1 MTNQS
6 NSSFR
11 KIIARWMALIL
22 PVIVVLCIFVFIE
35 IIANNHSWTWDVTPG
50 KIYTPSEQA
59 IKILKSLKDDVTFTT
74 FYKYGDYQGL
84 FGLYQQMQTYSKHFK
99 YQLIDFDKNPA
110 EARLYNV
117 AKYGDTVIQYKGKRL
132 VFTYPTE
139 GKIVNTIIKLT
150 TTKPKVIYF
159 VRGHGEKETEKEYS
173 ELKESLETEAWV
185 VKDLWL
191 MQEKTVPVDAT
202 LLVIAGPEKDFLEH
216 ELKLLSEYATKE
228 GKVVFL
234 LEPFTKIPRLITF
247 LNNYHLKLADD
258 VIVDK
263 ANKLSGGEFMDP
275 LITMYSAHEI
285 TRSMKAASIL
295 SSARSIGVKTT
306 QDKGVDIQPLALTS
320 QLSWTKAAGDLKA
333 GESDFKEG
341 VDMNGPIPIAVL
353 VEIAGKEKK
362 KEGKDNKDKKERKS
376 IIICFGD
383 SDFIS
388 NRFLDML
395 GNKDLFLNTLS
406 WAVWEGDLISIR
418 PKKYE
423 LSYHHMS
430 ERESHWCLYIPVFIL
445 PPVFLAIG
453 IIVFLYRRKHG

>member
-6 NSSFR
+6 KSAFR
-11 KIIARWMALIL
+11 KNIARWMALIV
-22 PVIVVLCIFVFIE
+22 PVIAVFCIFVFIE

-50 KIYTPSEQA
+50 KIFTPSEQT

-74 FYKYGDYQGL
+74 FYKQGDHQGL

-99 YQLIDFDKNPA
+99 YRLVDFDHNPA

-117 AKYGDTVIQYKGKRL
+117 VKYGDTVIQYKDKRL

-139 GKIVNTIIKLT
+139 GKIVNTIVKLT
-150 TTKPKVIYF
+150 ATKPKVIYF
-159 VRGHGEKETEKEYS
+159 VRGHGEKETDKEYS
-173 ELKESLETEAWV
+173 ELKESLETEAWG
-185 VKDLWL
+185 VKKLWL

-216 ELKLLSEYATKE
+216 ELKLLAEYITKK

-234 LEPFTKIPRLITF
+234 LEPFTQIPRLVTF
-247 LNNYHLKLADD
+247 LQDYHFKLADD

-263 ANKLSGGEFMDP
+263 VNKLSGGEFLAP
-275 LITMYSAHEI
+275 LISMYAGHEI

-295 SSARSIGVKTT
+295 STARSIGVKTT
-306 QDKGVDIQPLALTS
+306 QDKGVDIQPLALAS
-320 QLSWTKAAGDLKA
+320 QLSWTKSAGDVRA
-333 GESDFKEG
+333 GKSDFQEG
-341 VDMNGPIPIAVL
+341 VDRKGPVPIAVL
-353 VEIAGKEKK
+353 VTIDGKEKI
-362 KEGKDNKDKKERKS
+362 KEGKDGEDKKERKS

-388 NRFLDML
+388 NKFLDML
-395 GNKDLFLNTLS
+395 GNRDFFLNTLS

-418 PKKYE
+418 PKKHK
-423 LSYHHMS
+423 LSYHYMS
-430 ERESHWCLYIPVFIL
+430 ESESRWCLYIPVFIL

-453 IIVFLYRRKHG
+453 IMVFLYRRKHG